1 MISFLQ
7 RKLSDISISKKL
19 YFTIAIMAL
28 LITIELCTLFF
39 AITTLSSVRSYVEG
53 EGLWSKAQKDA
64 VLNLRIY
71 AYSHNEKDY
80 AAFQQFMRVPLGDSK
95 TRKELLK
102 PVPDMAVARQGLIEG
117 RNHPDD
123 VDGMLKLIIRFHNIS
138 YLKRA
143 FTAWTNAEAEVTQL
157 IPISIKLHT
166 LIQNNA
172 PQADINALLG
182 QINDINK
189 RVTVSEDQF
198 SYILGEGARWLED
211 IVLKL
216 LLSLSLTIGTT
227 SIIVTVS
234 VSRNIQRSIKAINDG
249 AAQIS
254 KGILNTRVR
263 VFSKDEIGALAVSFN
278 SMTETLEHN
287 IQDLKDTEEKLKE
300 QKKKAESSEKVK
312 QLFLANM
319 SHEIRTPMNA
329 ILGFARLLQDSSIDE
344 EQRKYIEIILQS
356 GDNLLVIIN
365 DILDF
370 SKIEAGKVVF
380 EVMPFH
386 LVDHIN
392 STIEL
397 QAAKAEQK
405 NIKLTSYIDEKLPVM
420 VQGDAVRLNQILLN
434 LISNAIKF
442 TEKGEVNVS
451 VTAIKQTANDVVI
464 GFSVKD
470 TGIGIPLEKQG
481 KIFEVFEQATT
492 GSVRKFGGT
501 GLGLSIVKQLVELQG
516 GKITLKSIPGEGS
529 EFSFKLRFL
538 KQTAEDALVDKLS
551 SAVIAKPT
559 ELPKQGAGKR
569 ILVVEDNPI
578 NSLLVIKVLKR
589 QGYETDIAEN
599 GKIAVDKYLANQY
612 DMILMDLQMPEMD
625 GYEATMSIR
634 RSETGN
640 RNIPIIAMTA
650 HTIKGEFERCMEI
663 GMNNFISKPFRP
675 DDLYEKI
682 DMLLKSA

>member
-1 MISFLQ
+1 MITFLQ
-7 RKLSDISISKKL
+7 KKLSDISISKKL

-80 AAFQQFMRVPLGDSK
+80 AAFQQFMKVPLGDRKS
-95 TRKELLK
+95 RKELLK
-102 PVPDMAVARQGLIEG
+102 RVPDMAVARQGLIEG

-123 VDGMLKLIIRFHNIS
+123 VGGMLKLIIRFHNIS

-143 FTAWTNAEAEVTQL
+143 FTAWTNAEFEVTQL
-157 IPISIKLHT
+157 LPISAKLHT
-166 LIQNNA
+166 LVQNNA
-172 PQADINALLG
+172 PQTDINALLD

-198 SYILGEGARWLED
+198 SYILGEGARWLES

-216 LLSLSLTIGTT
+216 LLGLSLTIGTT

-254 KGILNTRVR
+254 QGVLSARVK
-263 VFSKDEIGALAVSFN
+263 VYSKDEIGMLATSFN
-278 SMTETLEHN
+278 RMTDTLEHN
-287 IQDLKDTEEKLKE
+287 IQDLMDTEEKLKE
-300 QKKKAESSEKVK
+300 EKKKAESSEKVK

-329 ILGFARLLQDSSIDE
+329 ILGFTRLLQDSSIDE

-386 LVDHIN
+386 LVDSIN
-392 STIEL
+392 SIIDL
-397 QAAKAEQK
+397 QSAKAGQK
-405 NIKLTSYIDEKLPVM
+405 NIKLTSHIDENLPVM
-420 VQGDAVRLNQILLN
+420 VQGDAVRLNQIMLN

-442 TEKGEVNVS
+442 TEQGEVNIS
-451 VTAIKQTANDVVI
+451 VTAIKQTDNDVVI
-464 GFSVKD
+464 GFAVKD
-470 TGIGIPLEKQG
+470 TGIGIPIEKQE
-481 KIFEVFEQATT
+481 KIFEIFEQATT
-492 GSVRKFGGT
+492 STVRKFGGT

-516 GKITLKSIPGEGS
+516 GKITVKSQPGEGS
-529 EFSFKLRFL
+529 EFSFRLRFL
-538 KQTAEDALVDKLS
+538 KQSAEDTLTGLPS
-551 SAVIAKPT
+551 PVIAKPA
-559 ELPKQGAGKR
+559 ELTKAGAGKR
-569 ILVVEDNPI
+569 ILVAEDNPI

-589 QGYETDIAEN
+589 QGYETDVAEN
-599 GKIAVDKYLANQY
+599 GKIALEKHLANKY

-625 GYEATMSIR
+625 GYEATMKIR
-634 RSETGN
+634 RSETDN
-640 RNIPIIAMTA
+640 NNIPIIAMTA
-650 HTIKGEFERCMEI
+650 HTIKGEYERCMEI

-682 DMLLKSA
+682 DTLLKSA

>member
-1 MISFLQ
+1 MITFLQ
-7 RKLSDISISKKL
+7 KKLSDISISKKL

-80 AAFQQFMRVPLGDSK
+80 AAFQQFMKVPLGDRKS
-95 TRKELLK
+95 RKELLK
-102 PVPDMAVARQGLIEG
+102 RVPDMAVARQGLIEG

-123 VDGMLKLIIRFHNIS
+123 VGGMLKLIIRFHNIS

-143 FTAWTNAEAEVTQL
+143 FTAWTNAEFEVTQL
-157 IPISIKLHT
+157 LPISAKLHT
-166 LIQNNA
+166 LVQNNA
-172 PQADINALLG
+172 PQTDINALLD

-198 SYILGEGARWLED
+198 SYILGEGARWLES

-216 LLSLSLTIGTT
+216 LLGLSLTIGTT

-254 KGILNTRVR
+254 QGVLSARVK
-263 VFSKDEIGALAVSFN
+263 VYSKDEIGMLATSFN
-278 SMTETLEHN
+278 RMTDTLEHN
-287 IQDLKDTEEKLKE
+287 IQDLMDTEEKLKE
-300 QKKKAESSEKVK
+300 EKKKAESSEKVK

-329 ILGFARLLQDSSIDE
+329 ILGFTRLLQDSSIDE

-386 LVDHIN
+386 LVDSIN
-392 STIEL
+392 SIIDL
-397 QAAKAEQK
+397 QSAKAGQK
-405 NIKLTSYIDEKLPVM
+405 NIKLTSHIDENLPVM
-420 VQGDAVRLNQILLN
+420 VQGDAVRLNQIMLN

-442 TEKGEVNVS
+442 TEQGEVNIS
-451 VTAIKQTANDVVI
+451 VTAIKQTDNDVVI
-464 GFSVKD
+464 GFAVKD
-470 TGIGIPLEKQG
+470 TGIGIPIEKQE
-481 KIFEVFEQATT
+481 KIFEIFEQATT
-492 GSVRKFGGT
+492 STVRKFGGT

-516 GKITLKSIPGEGS
+516 GKITVKSQPGEGS
-529 EFSFKLRFL
+529 EFSFRLRFL
-538 KQTAEDALVDKLS
+538 KQSAEDTLTGLPS
-551 SAVIAKPT
+551 PVIAKPA
-559 ELPKQGAGKR
+559 ELTKAGAGKR
-569 ILVVEDNPI
+569 ILVAEDNPI

-589 QGYETDIAEN
+589 QGYETDVAEN
-599 GKIAVDKYLANQY
+599 GKIALEKHLSNKY

-625 GYEATMSIR
+625 GYEATMKIR
-634 RSETGN
+634 RSETDN
-640 RNIPIIAMTA
+640 NNIPIIAMTA
-650 HTIKGEFERCMEI
+650 HTIKGEYERCMEI

-682 DMLLKSA
+682 DTLLKSA